1 MNAKRKR
8 SNFVGLSQQ
17 LSSSFAVVQPV
28 EHKDS
33 SSDEEECSKANT
45 VLLSRKRS
53 LTGISSIHSYNRK
66 RKKTRTSSGVRTAVK
81 LLNSAKHCNVMT
93 VSNDDD
99 GTLRNQILGCSRQK
113 DCHVNKS
120 LSQQKN
126 TVRHNII
133 RMKLHC
139 SAI

>member
-8 SNFVGLSQQ
+8 SNFEGLSQQ
-17 LSSSFAVVQPV
+17 SPSSFAVVQPV

-33 SSDEEECSKANT
+33 SSDDECSKANT

-53 LTGISSIHSYNRK
+53 LTDISSIHSYSRK
-66 RKKTRTSSGVRTAVK
+66 HKKIRTSPGVRTAVK
-81 LLNSAKHCNVMT
+81 LLNSAEHFNVMT
-93 VSNDDD
+93 VTSDDD
-99 GTLRNQILGCSRQK
+99 GTLRDQILGCSRHK
-113 DCHVNKS
+113 ECHVNNT

-133 RMKLHC
+133 RMKLQC
-139 SAI
+139 CAI